1 MPPHVTRCINNF
13 MKKLSTRSVALCI
26 VATFALHHVH
36 AQHRDD
42 RYIISYGIVGVGTN
56 DELQYGIGVGK
67 GFHLWQGFSLEG
79 LLEFDKFLYRQF
91 QGHTSIISSEP
102 SYSAAC
108 SAMLKI
114 AAPWKISPYLTGGG
128 GIAYVKRG
136 DSLHTILCR
145 RYTHPMRDGVGV
157 RFIHWQ

>member
-1 MPPHVTRCINNF
+1 

-56 DELQYGIGVGK
+56 DELQYGIGIGK